1 MHKMHKMHKV
11 IVIGGGTFN
20 HISCHLSLAAPAF
33 GGTARKLHKMFDEA
47 GVLESHLVLTKM
59 ADPASNLVT
68 NADVALYVE
77 HMLKDKMVKVVI
89 MNAAICDFE
98 IENPGE
104 SRLSSSQDYDVTLKG
119 IQGKILSTIRETR
132 PDMVVVGF
140 KTTHGATPT
149 EQLAKAANSMHSNK
163 LDFVLANDVATRNNL
178 LLTPALEVHIDE
190 REELLEQLV
199 SETTALY
206 RLGEWLS

>member
-1 MHKMHKMHKV
+1 MNKHKV
-11 IVIGGGTFN
+11 VVIGGGTFN

-33 GGTARKLHKMFDEA
+33 GGTAKKLHKMFTDG

-59 ADPASNLVT
+59 ADPASNLIT

-77 HMLKDKMVKVVI
+77 HMLKDKMVKVVV

-104 SRLSSSQDYDVTLKG
+104 GRLSSSKDYDVTLKG
-119 IQGKILSTIRETR
+119 IQGKILATIRKER
-132 PDMVVVGF
+132 PDIVVAGF

-149 EQLAKAANSMHSNK
+149 EQLAKAAQSMHNNR
-163 LDFVLANDVATRNNL
+163 LDFVLANDVLTRNNI
-178 LLTPALEVHIDE
+178 LLTLALEVHQDE

-199 SETTALY
+199 KELIGMY
-206 RLGEWLS
+206 RISAWLS

>member
-1 MHKMHKMHKV
+1 MNKHKV
-11 IVIGGGTFN
+11 VVIGGGTFN

-33 GGTARKLHKMFDEA
+33 GGTAKKLHKMFTDG

-59 ADPASNLVT
+59 ADPASNLIT

-89 MNAAICDFE
+89 MNTAICDFE

-104 SRLSSSQDYDVTLKG
+104 GRLSSSKDYDVTLKG
-119 IQGKILSTIRETR
+119 IQGKILATIRKER
-132 PDMVVVGF
+132 PDIVVAGF
-140 KTTHGATPT
+140 KTTHGATPV
-149 EQLAKAANSMHSNK
+149 EQLAKAAQSMHNNG
-163 LDFVLANDVATRNNL
+163 LDFVLANDVLTRNNI
-178 LLTPALEVHIDE
+178 LLTLALEVHQDE

-199 SETTALY
+199 KELTGMY
-206 RLGEWLS
+206 RIGAWLS

>member
-1 MHKMHKMHKV
+1 MHKV

-33 GGTARKLHKMFDEA
+33 GGTARKLHKMFEEA

-77 HMLKDKMVKVVI
+77 HMLEDKMVKVVI

-98 IENPGE
+98 IDNPGE
-104 SRLSSSQDYDVTLKG
+104 GRLSSQKDYPVVLKG
-119 IQGKILSTIRETR
+119 IQGKILSTILEKR

-140 KTTHGATPT
+140 KTTHGVTPV
-149 EQLAKAANSMHSNK
+149 EQLVKAAASMASNK
-163 LDFVLANDVATRNNL
+163 LDFVLANDVLTRNNIF
-178 LLTPALEVHIDE
+178 LTCGLDVHQDE
-190 REELLEQLV
+190 REELLKQLV
-199 SETTALY
+199 RETTSLY

>member
-1 MHKMHKMHKV
+1 MHKV

-33 GGTARKLHKMFDEA
+33 GGTARKLHKMFEEA
-47 GVLESHLVLTKM
+47 GNLEPHLVLTKM
-59 ADPASNLVT
+59 ADPASNLIT

-77 HMLKDKMVKVVI
+77 HMLEDKMVKVVI

-98 IENPGE
+98 IDNPGE
-104 SRLSSSQDYDVTLKG
+104 GRLSSQQDYPVVLKG
-119 IQGKILSTIRETR
+119 IQGKILSTIRQKR

-140 KTTHGATPT
+140 KTTHGATPV
-149 EQLAKAANSMHSNK
+149 EQLAKAAASMAGNK
-163 LDFVLANDVATRNNL
+163 LDFVLANDVKTRNNIF
-178 LLTPALEVHIDE
+178 LTCGLDVHQDE
-190 REELLEQLV
+190 REELLKQLV
-199 SETTALY
+199 RETTSLY